1 MDDHHSGRPLRRGWT
16 PGACAAAAAKAAA
29 RARLLLER
37 VGLAGFWSKMPLTLS
52 GGERQRVAIARAIL
66 KDPAILILD
75 EATSSLD
82 SESERSIQ
90 RALGRMMQGKTSLV
104 IAHRLSTIV
113 HADLIVVMQ
122 NARVIQQGTH
132 WQLLS
137 TAGPYRDLYEKQFAA
152 VA

>member
-1 MDDHHSGRPLRRGWT
+1 MEEIT
-16 PGACAAAAAKAAA
+16 AAAEVAE
-29 RARLLLER
+29 LHDVIL
-37 VGLAGFWSKMPLTLS
+37 GLPNGYDTQIGQANFKLS
-52 GGERQRVAIARAIL
+52 NGQRQRVAIARAIL

-82 SESERSIQ
+82 SESERSVQ
-90 RALGRMMQGKTSLV
+90 RALGQIMQGKTSLV

-122 NARVIQQGTH
+122 NARVVQQGTH
-132 WQLLS
+132 WQLLG